1 MELDDALALARATR
15 QSVLTTIRR
24 NGRPQL
30 SNVLHAVTDDGRL
43 RISSTASR
51 AKVANLRR
59 EPWAA
64 VHVNGPSFFSYA
76 VIEGEASVTPTAA
89 DPYDATVEDL
99 VDLYRSLAGEHE
111 DWDDYRRAMVE
122 EGRVVVTITPARA
135 YGVLPDALPGL

>member
-1 MELDDALALARATR
+1 MELDDALLARATR

-89 DPYDATVEDL
+89 DRYDATVEEL
-99 VDLYRSLAGEHE
+99 IDLYRSLAGEHE

>member
-1 MELDDALALARATR
+1 
-15 QSVLTTIRR
+15 
-24 NGRPQL
+24 
-30 SNVLHAVTDDGRL
+30 
-43 RISSTASR
+43 
-51 AKVANLRR
+51 
-59 EPWAA
+59 

-89 DPYDATVEDL
+89 DPYDATVEEL

-111 DWDDYRRAMVE
+111 DWDDYRRAMVA